1 MKKKNKLIIIL
12 IAIILSIGIFLLVFK
27 GKDVNIE
34 DTKLIWNIYDMNI
47 ENIKN
52 NLDPITNSNE
62 NFFWWELKDF
72 NIEDKEYQSTLNTLV
87 SDIRM
92 CYLELTDDG
101 TLYTDSNPI
110 RKYRD
115 KTSISKKE
123 LESLNIITFNETYAG
138 GCLNR
143 FDRYSGVLLSD
154 DQENSDIFLEQ
165 VNKFIETKNSDIY
178 KSDNLRKKELT
189 YNEILY
195 RKIIITSLL
204 EDLSEFVKN
213 EYYRLK

>member
-1 MKKKNKLIIIL
+1 MKKRKKLITIL
-12 IAIILSIGIFLLVFK
+12 IAVILSIGIFLLIFK
-27 GKDVNIE
+27 DKDINIE
-34 DTKLIWNIYDMNI
+34 DTKILWNVYDMNI

-62 NFFWWELKDF
+62 NFFWWELKNF
-72 NIEDKEYQSTLNTLV
+72 TIEDKEYQSTLNTLI

-115 KTSISKKE
+115 KKSISKKE
-123 LESLNIITFNETYAG
+123 LESLNIITHNETYAG

-143 FDRYSGVLLSD
+143 FDRYLGILLSD
-154 DQENSDIFLEQ
+154 EQENSDIFLKQ

-178 KSDNLRKKELT
+178 KSDNLKYKKLT
-189 YNEILY
+189 YNEMLY

-204 EDLSEFVKN
+204 EDLSEFVKD

>member
-1 MKKKNKLIIIL
+1 MKKRKKVIKIL
-12 IAIILSIGIFLLVFK
+12 IAIILSIGIFLLIFK
-27 GKDVNIE
+27 EKDINIE
-34 DTKLIWNIYDMNI
+34 ETKILWNVYDKNI

-52 NLDPITNSNE
+52 NLDPITNPNE
-62 NFFWWELKDF
+62 NFYWWELKDF
-72 NIEDKEYQSTLNTLV
+72 NIEDEEYQSTLNTLV

-115 KTSISKKE
+115 KKSISKKE
-123 LESLNIITFNETYAG
+123 LESLNIISFNETYAG

-143 FDRYSGVLLSD
+143 FDRYLGVLLSNE
-154 DQENSDIFLEQ
+154 QENNDIFLEE

-178 KSDNLRKKELT
+178 KSDNLRRKELT

-195 RKIIITSLL
+195 RKIIITTLL
-204 EDLSEFVKN
+204 EDLSEFVKD